1 VVSNEYSIRS
11 TNIKPFMAMDVLAR
25 ANQLETQ
32 GRDVIHLE
40 VGQPDFVT
48 PAPVIEA
55 GKQALDLNC
64 TGYSNAD
71 GIYQLRQA
79 ISDYYASDYKL
90 AIDPDRIFVTAGGS
104 GALCLL
110 AALLTDVGQGWILT
124 DPGYPSNRN
133 FVTAFSGDP
142 QLVSVT
148 AETQFQLSAE
158 VVARNWRANT
168 KVVLIASPSN
178 PTGTRVSPEEL
189 EAIYQVID
197 KRGGYLVSDEIYQ
210 GLEYGPNTRSS
221 ALGIADDVFVINSF
235 SKYFAMTGWRL
246 GWLVAPPKARE
257 TLMKL
262 AQNLF
267 ICPSVPAQYAALA
280 AFSRESRLEIE
291 ANRQELARR
300 KEFMLTALWQLGFR
314 VHGNPDGAF
323 YLYAE
328 LPEAFTDAAHYCSS
342 LLESSYVALTP
353 GDDFGGE
360 QQKRFVRI
368 SYAQDYARLAEAI
381 DRIQKFNS

>member
-1 VVSNEYSIRS
+1 
-11 TNIKPFMAMDVLAR
+11 MAMDVLAR

-40 VGQPDFVT
+40 VGQPDFAT

-90 AIDPDRIFVTAGGS
+90 DIDPDRIFVTAGGS

-158 VVARNWRANT
+158 IVARNWRANT

-178 PTGTRVSPEEL
+178 PTGTRIRPEEL
-189 EAIYQVID
+189 EAIYQVVD

-221 ALGIADDVFVINSF
+221 ALGIADDVFVVNSF
-235 SKYFAMTGWRL
+235 SKYFGMTGWRL

-257 TLMKL
+257 TLMKM

-300 KEFMLTALWQLGFR
+300 KEFMLTALRQLGFR
-314 VHGNPDGAF
+314 VHGNPEGAF